1 MQHHSYKG
9 RAMKAFLY
17 PGQGSQ
23 KVGMGKDLVE
33 EYSLAGEIYREA
45 DETLGFSISNISF
58 EGPEDVLTR
67 TQNAQLAILI
77 YSHIATRLLSVE
89 KKLEP
94 NMTAGHSLGEFSA
107 ILASGMVSFKDM
119 LKIVKKRG
127 ELMAAADPEGKGGMA
142 AVLGL
147 DDDKVRKV
155 CEEISREKYIEAV
168 NFNSPGQVVVSGLK
182 EAIDIAEVKLKEAGA
197 KRVMKLNVSGA
208 FHSKLMEKAADEFG
222 AFLGSVEFRKPKC
235 GIIANVTAANMD
247 EKNVREL
254 LTLQMKRPVLWS
266 DSVRAMKKSG
276 VHDAVEVGFGN
287 VISGLVKKID
297 DSIQMVSWNQL
308 LVK

>member
-1 MQHHSYKG
+1 
-9 RAMKAFLY
+9 MKAFLY

-33 EYSLAGEIYREA
+33 EYSLAGEVYREA
-45 DETLGFSISNISF
+45 DEFLGFSISNISF
-58 EGPEDVLTR
+58 EGPEDVLTK

-77 YSHIATRLLSVE
+77 YSHIATKLLSTE
-89 KKLEP
+89 KKIEP
-94 NMTAGHSLGEFSA
+94 GITAGHSLGEFSA

-147 DDDKVRKV
+147 DDDKVKQV
-155 CEEISREKYIEAV
+155 CAEISKEKYVEPV
-168 NFNSPGQVVVSGLK
+168 NFNSPGQVVISGLK
-182 EAIDIAEVKLKEAGA
+182 EGIDLAEIKLKEAGA
-197 KRVMKLNVSGA
+197 KRVLKLNVSGA

-222 AFLGSVEFRKPKC
+222 AFLGTVEFHKPKC
-235 GIIANVTAANMD
+235 GVIANVTADKLD

-266 DSVRAMKKSG
+266 DSVRALKKSG
-276 VHDAVEVGFGN
+276 VNDAIEAGFGN

-297 DSIQMVSWNQL
+297 GSIQMVSWNQL